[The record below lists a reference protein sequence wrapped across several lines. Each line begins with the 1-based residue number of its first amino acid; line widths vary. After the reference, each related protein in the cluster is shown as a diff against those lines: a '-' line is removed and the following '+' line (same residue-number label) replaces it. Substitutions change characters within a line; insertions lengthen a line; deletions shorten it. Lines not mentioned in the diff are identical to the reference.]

1 MRRFLLLFLFLCVA
15 LWAAGPYVDFV
26 QVTDTHVND
35 FGSLTPKQAASMA
48 AKKNA
53 NTCLETALKHF
64 GAAPAPGFILI
75 TGDLIDAFENG
86 RQAPTP
92 VNLLQA
98 LLKQSTVPVFP
109 ILGNHDLRHYEGDTA
124 KRVVMTDEA
133 RKAWMKALP
142 QFRGGT
148 YYSFR
153 KQVGHTG
160 YLFLLLD
167 DADLTKDNPKFTAA
181 EFAWMK
187 KQIGAHPTDTIII
200 AMHLPFPMAPI
211 ADELKALLAQ
221 TPNVALIIAG
231 HRHIDALEQVD
242 AGSHHITQILTA
254 ALYRSADNFRRFRLK
269 EDGIEVSETGKPDVI
284 VKTIP
289 VAALAT
295 SSR

>member
-1 MRRFLLLFLFLCVA
+1 MRRFFLLFLFLCVA
-15 LWAAGPYVDFV
+15 SWAAGPYVDFV

-35 FGSLTPKQAASMA
+35 FGSLTQKQAASMA

-64 GAAPAPGFILI
+64 NAAPAPGFVLI

-86 RQAPTP
+86 RQAKIPLG
-92 VNLLQA
+92 LLQG

-109 ILGNHDLRHYEGDTA
+109 LLGNHDLRHYEGDTA

-133 RKAWMKALP
+133 RKEWTKALP

-167 DADLTKDNPKFTAA
+167 DADTTKNTKFAA
-181 EFAWMK
+181 SEFAWMK
-187 KQIGAHPTDTIII
+187 QQISGHPADTVIIV
-200 AMHLPFPMAPI
+200 MHIPLPMAPI
-211 ADELKALLAQ
+211 ADGLKALLAQ

-231 HRHIDALEQVD
+231 HRHIDAIEQVD
-242 AGSHHITQILTA
+242 AGSNHITQVLTA
-254 ALYRSADNFRRFRLK
+254 ALFRSADDFRRFRLK
-269 EDGIEVSETGKPDVI
+269 EDGIEVSETGKPEVI

-295 SSR
+295 K